1 MYDSHDLMDS
11 SPPGSPIHGISQARM
26 LEWVAISS
34 PGDLPKPGIE
44 TVSPALAG
52 GFLITEPPRKPQMIM
67 NNLLLTSP
75 S

>member
-1 MYDSHDLMDS
+1 MGEANHVWRWDYMENFRQELWSGLPCS
-11 SPPGSPIHGISQARM
+11 SPRDFHSLGI
-26 LEWVAISS
+26 
-34 PGDLPKPGIE
+34 KPASL
-44 TVSPALAG
+44 VSPALAG